1 MTLLAL
7 RRQLLRAL
15 WEWRLAMAKRNRYA
29 VQAKLCEVVAIRR
42 TIVRMGENERHSRAE
57 TESVVDH
64 MDRGRYWR

>member
-29 VQAKLCEVVAIRR
+29 VQARLCEVCKVRRMIR
-42 TIVRMGENERHSRAE
+42 RMGEE
-57 TESVVDH
+57 
-64 MDRGRYWR
+64 